1 MGLRFRKSKKIGPFR
16 VTMSKSGISYSAG
29 VKGFRVTKTASGRV
43 RTTASIPGTGIS
55 YVKESG
61 GEPNRSNT
69 ARAIPSQQE
78 FNTSPPVKTTKLV
91 PLIGII
97 LLLGMFFYNMAINFQ
112 SRNVEEKSSSKEE
125 VIQQCMRIAEDYRPG
140 AVEYEFDKARDT
152 FTLFVW
158 DDSFA
163 PAGKAAKAGDTDA
176 LDAWDELLTSLK
188 KICASMQI
196 KFRDAGYGTTVA
208 VAAVDPGNHDTVYV
222 LVSKSKVLYDAT
234 WN

>member
-1 MGLRFRKSKKIGPFR
+1 MGFRFRKSKKIGPFR
-16 VTMSKSGISYSAG
+16 ITMSKSGISYSAG

-61 GEPNRSNT
+61 GKAAHAN
-69 ARAIPSQQE
+69 AAKAISSPQE
-78 FNTSPPVKTTKLV
+78 FNTSPPTKTTKLV

-97 LLLGMFFYNMAINFQ
+97 LLIVIFFFNLTGKSP
-112 SRNVEEKSSSKEE
+112 SRIEAEENISEEE
-125 VIQQCMRIAEDYRPG
+125 VIQQCMHIAEDYKPG
-140 AVEYEFDKARDT
+140 SVEYEFDKARDT
-152 FTLFVW
+152 FTLFIW

-163 PAGKAAKAGDTDA
+163 PAGKSAKAGDTDA
-176 LDAWDELLTSLK
+176 LEAWDDLLLSLK

-222 LVSKSKVLYDAT
+222 LVSKNKVLYDAT

>member
-1 MGLRFRKSKKIGPFR
+1 MGFRFRKSKKIGPFR
-16 VTMSKSGISYSAG
+16 ITMSKSGISYSAG

-61 GEPNRSNT
+61 RKADQVNVARS
-69 ARAIPSQQE
+69 IPSQQE
-78 FNTSPPVKTTKLV
+78 VNASPPAKTTKSV
-91 PLIGII
+91 PLIGIVI
-97 LLLGMFFYNMAINFQ
+97 LLVLIFFNMTGNFQ
-112 SRNVEEKSSSKEE
+112 SRNTAEKSISKEE
-125 VIQQCMRIAEDYRPG
+125 VIQQCMLVAEDYKPG
-140 AVEYEFDKARDT
+140 SVEQEFDKARDT